1 MRGDLF
7 ITGSDTGVGKT
18 LLSALLVAALNRY
31 YWKPIQTGA
40 RDGTDREAV
49 IKLSGVARD
58 RTFQEAY
65 LFDPP
70 VSPHLAAEAKGSV
83 IDLRRIQRPASL
95 EPLVIEGAGGVFA
108 PINDD
113 QFMMDVMRK
122 LKAPVVVAVR
132 TAVGTINHTLLTVQA
147 IRTVKLDLRGVVMIG
162 RENLDNR
169 RAIERYAKA
178 PVIGWIPRMRRID
191 RERLRSVFERH
202 FNASAFV

>member
-18 LLSALLVAALNRY
+18 LLSALLVAALNRK

-40 RDGTDREAV
+40 RDGTDRETV
-49 IKLSGVARD
+49 IQLSGIARD
-58 RTFQEAY
+58 RTYKEAY

-70 VSPHLAAEAKGSV
+70 VSPHLAAQEKGIV
-83 IDLRRIQRPASL
+83 IDLRRIRRPGSL
-95 EPLVIEGAGGVFA
+95 EPLIIEGAGGVFA
-108 PINDD
+108 PINDE
-113 QFMMDVMRK
+113 QFMVDMMRT

-147 IRTVKLDLRGVVMIG
+147 IRSLKLDLRGVVMIG

>member
-18 LLSALLVAALNRY
+18 VLSALLVAALNRK

-49 IKLSGVARD
+49 IKWSGVARS
-58 RTFQEAY
+58 RTLQEVY

-70 VSPHLAAEAKGSV
+70 VSPHLAAEEKGIV
-83 IDLRRIQRPASL
+83 IDLRRIRRPESA
-95 EPLVIEGAGGVFA
+95 EPLIIEGAGGVFA

-113 QFMMDVMRK
+113 QFMVDVMRK

-147 IRTVKLDLRGVVMIG
+147 IRSTKLDLRGVVMIG
-162 RENLDNR
+162 KENRDNR

-178 PVIGWIPRMRRID
+178 PVIGWIPRMRTIE
-191 RERLRSVFERH
+191 RERLRSIFERH
-202 FNASAFV
+202 FDASAFA

>member
-18 LLSALLVAALNRY
+18 LLSAMLVAALNRK

-40 RDGTDREAV
+40 RDGTDRQTV
-49 IKLSGVARD
+49 IKWSGVARG
-58 RTFQEAY
+58 RTYKETY

-70 VSPHLAAEAKGSV
+70 VSPHLAAEAKAIR
-83 IDLRRIQRPASL
+83 IDLNRIQRPATP
-95 EPLVIEGAGGVFA
+95 EPLIIEGAGGVFA
-108 PINDD
+108 PINDN
-113 QFMMDVMRK
+113 QFMVDMMRK

-147 IRTVKLDLRGVVMIG
+147 IRSVKLELRGVVMIG
-162 RENLDNR
+162 TENLDNR

-178 PVIGWIPRMRRID
+178 PVIGWIPRLKRID